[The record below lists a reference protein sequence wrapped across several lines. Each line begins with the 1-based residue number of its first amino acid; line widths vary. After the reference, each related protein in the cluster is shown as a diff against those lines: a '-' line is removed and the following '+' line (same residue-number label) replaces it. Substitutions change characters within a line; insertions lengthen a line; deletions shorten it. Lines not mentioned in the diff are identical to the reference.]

1 MPCGHADW
9 ERVEYGIASP
19 PPHWRLTLRVMA
31 TRPYTVG
38 RVVDC
43 FVGLSRHLPQE
54 GGFAEMPVER
64 SGKLVCLAFG
74 NVAAYTLQDL

>member
-1 MPCGHADW
+1 MPHGRAGWGAGGVWDCFA
-9 ERVEYGIASP
+9 AT
-19 PPHWRLTLRVMA
+19 TLEAHPAGLA